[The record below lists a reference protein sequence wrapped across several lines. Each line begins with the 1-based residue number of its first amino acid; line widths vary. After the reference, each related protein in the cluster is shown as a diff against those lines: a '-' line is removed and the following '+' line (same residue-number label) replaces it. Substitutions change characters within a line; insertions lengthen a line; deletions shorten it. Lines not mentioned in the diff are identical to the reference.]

1 MTTRTIDFS
10 LVKEQASFSTILKRY
25 RIAHSNRRGQVTVL
39 CPFHD
44 DKRPSLSVNFERNL
58 FQCFGCPAKGSVLD
72 FVSQMEKTSI
82 PEAARIVADIC
93 GLPINGNVPASVRR
107 PKRQNGRRNKPKEVG
122 NKLLGFTILLDP
134 KHPYLTK
141 RGLTPAL
148 IEEFGLG
155 YSRSH
160 IHMSGRVCIPIHSVE
175 GNLVAYAGR
184 WASDDVP
191 GKTAKYLLPRGFKK
205 SEVLFNLHRVAS
217 ADHVVLVEGYWS
229 VFRLHALGIPAVAL
243 MGRTLSEAQEELL
256 ACSNAKLLTL
266 LLDGDEPGRE
276 AAQAILPR
284 LAGNSFVYH
293 AELPEGEQPDT
304 VDEKELRR
312 LLWLS

>member
-1 MTTRTIDFS
+1 MTTRTIDFA
-10 LVKEQASFSTILKRY
+10 LIKEQASFSAILSRY
-25 RIAHSNRRGQVTVL
+25 RIDHCHTRGQVTVL

-44 DKRPSLSVNFERNL
+44 DKRPSLSVNLERNL

-93 GLPINGNVPASVRR
+93 GLPMNGDMAQSPRR
-107 PKRQNGRRNKPKEVG
+107 PKKQDGRRNKPKDVRH
-122 NKLLGFTILLDP
+122 KPLGFTIMLDP
-134 KHPYLTK
+134 KHPYLTE

-155 YSRSH
+155 YSRSR

-184 WASDDVP
+184 WASADIP
-191 GKTAKYLLPRGFKK
+191 EGTPKYLLPRGFKK

-243 MGRTLSEAQEELL
+243 IV
-256 ACSNAKLLTL
+256 N
-266 LLDGDEPGRE
+266 
-276 AAQAILPR
+276 
-284 LAGNSFVYH
+284 
-293 AELPEGEQPDT
+293 
-304 VDEKELRR
+304 RR
-312 LLWLS
+312 